1 MRNGW
6 RKGACFQERGPVR
19 NPGKRGGQPG
29 GGGAAGAAPALSMVF
44 RDATQQPAHT
54 RPRRP
59 QSSIYCPDLAAA
71 ELDSTSSALLQKGGC
86 FASAP
91 FSPQGWSCPLPVF
104 RGLLSH
110 SRSSFSVGVFPGPAV
125 SRNYRLCSNHC
136 PDPISQKAITNPR
149 PSGLTWEGAPS
160 TYRSHLGSHGEAV
173 PFRRASPHTGLGSNL
188 PRAKV
193 AASTG

>member
-1 MRNGW
+1 MKPTYMRNGW

-44 RDATQQPAHT
+44 RDAPQQPAHT

-86 FASAP
+86 FACAP
-91 FSPQGWSCPLPVF
+91 FSPQGWSCPLPPSGVF
-104 RGLLSH
+104 SH
-110 SRSSFSVGVFPGPAV
+110 NSRLSFSVGVFPGPAV
-125 SRNYRLCSNHC
+125 SRNYSDSAL
-136 PDPISQKAITNPR
+136 ITV
-149 PSGLTWEGAPS
+149 LT
-160 TYRSHLGSHGEAV
+160 
-173 PFRRASPHTGLGSNL
+173 PFHR
-188 PRAKV
+188 KQ
-193 AASTG
+193 